1 MKLTI
6 SKEEILKVLDYNR
19 EQGVLTWKSTA
30 YGKTKNKKI
39 TNIELGYLSV
49 GINYKKY
56 KVHRLIY
63 FLETNTWPEMI
74 DHINGNK
81 LDNRIVN
88 LRASDKRKNQ
98 QNQYKHREGKL
109 VGATYR
115 KSTGKW
121 RALIKLNKKNYE
133 IGTYNT
139 AEEAHDA
146 YCRELTKHYLNGGT

>member
-1 MKLTI
+1 MKLII

-30 YGKTKNKKI
+30 YGKTKNKNI

-88 LRASDKRKNQ
+88 LRASDKRRNQ

-121 RALIKLNKKNYE
+121 RALIKLNKKSYE
-133 IGTYNT
+133 IGTYDT

>member
-98 QNQYKHREGKL
+98 QNQYKHRESKL

>member
-30 YGKTKNKKI
+30 YGKTKNKNI

-88 LRASDKRKNQ
+88 LRASDKRRNQ

-133 IGTYNT
+133 IGTYDT

>member
-6 SKEEILKVLDYNR
+6 SKEEILKVLDYER
-19 EQGVLTWKSTA
+19 EQGILTWKPTA

-39 TNIELGYLSV
+39 TNIELGYLTV
-49 GINYKKY
+49 GINFKKY

-63 FLETNTWPEMI
+63 FLETNTWPEMV